1 MPEILKFF
9 IMWKILVYKFANC
22 RDKIWNIINV
32 FLTPQINLFITI
44 AINNYSC
51 FLKSL
56 IFILKRKQVTQ
67 FGPLLI
73 IRFVIFSHSG
83 PGFL

>member
-56 IFILKRKQVTQ
+56 IFILKTSYTVWSLVDHQICY
-67 FGPLLI
+67 F
-73 IRFVIFSHSG
+73 
-83 PGFL
+83 